1 MPREK
6 KKVLIVDDSRLA
18 RMMLKNILNK
28 SLFAEVVGEASN
40 GVEAIDL
47 YKKLKPDLVT
57 MDLDMP
63 IMDGS
68 EAIERI
74 LKFDETARIV
84 VVSAMEQDKMVEDAK
99 SKGAKD
105 FIKKPFNQEDIFILL
120 KSFFY

>member
-40 GVEAIDL
+40 GVEAIEL

-74 LKFDETARIV
+74 LKFDENARIV
-84 VVSAMEQDKMVEDAK
+84 VVSAMEQEIMVEDAK
-99 SKGAKD
+99 NKGAKD